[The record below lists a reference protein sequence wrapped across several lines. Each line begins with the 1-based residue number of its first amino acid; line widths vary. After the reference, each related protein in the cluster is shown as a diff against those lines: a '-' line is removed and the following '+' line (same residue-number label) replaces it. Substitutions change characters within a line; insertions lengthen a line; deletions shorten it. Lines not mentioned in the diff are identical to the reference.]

1 MKSLLTLS
9 LLGYLPMIAF
19 APADAAGSGAAATKP
34 ATPAAS
40 TQAKPADAKPADA
53 KADAKPAKDDKPKEP
68 KRGIGTVAMEAIK
81 KGATNQEALA
91 AVRKEFPDA
100 ETTMASINWYRNK
113 LRTDGVN
120 GFDGKPVPSAREQ
133 AKAEKAK
140 AEAIA
145 KDGKAPASDPTA

>member
-34 ATPAAS
+34 ATHAAS
-40 TQAKPADAKPADA
+40 TQAKPADA

>member
-40 TQAKPADAKPADA
+40 TQAKPADA

>member
-1 MKSLLTLS
+1 MKSRLTLS
-9 LLGYLPMIAF
+9 LIGCLPMITF
-19 APADAAGSGAAATKP
+19 APADAAGSGAAA
-34 ATPAAS
+34 
-40 TQAKPADAKPADA
+40 AKPAAPATSAEAKPADA

-145 KDGKAPASDPTA
+145 KDGKAPVADPTA

>member
-19 APADAAGSGAAATKP
+19 APADAAGSGAAAAKP
-34 ATPAAS
+34 ATPATS
-40 TQAKPADAKPADA
+40 AKPADAKPAEA